1 MPKDPWKNQPNY
13 KIGGG
18 QLNEYDF
25 NQSHGE
31 LSKEE
36 SDPFAQQGLENP
48 AQAEGEAAPQSPQE
62 AEAERIRQV
71 IETAQRKA
79 QAGRKGGKKS
89 S

>member
-36 SDPFAQQGLENP
+36 SDPFAHQGLENA
-48 AQAEGEAAPQSPQE
+48 AQEGESVRSRRRRRRPSAS
-62 AEAERIRQV
+62 
-71 IETAQRKA
+71 
-79 QAGRKGGKKS
+79 GR
-89 S
+89 